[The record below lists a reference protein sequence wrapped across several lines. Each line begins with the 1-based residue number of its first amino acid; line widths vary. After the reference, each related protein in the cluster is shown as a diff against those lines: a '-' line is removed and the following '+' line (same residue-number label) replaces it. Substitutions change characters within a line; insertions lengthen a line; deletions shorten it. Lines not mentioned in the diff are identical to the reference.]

1 MRKRGSPRALRALA
15 GSCAA
20 AFVLG
25 GQAAA
30 AVPSE
35 IVAQSDLAGGSRKQ
49 AKERYRRLPADARI
63 RLADGRV
70 LTKAELEAAGR
81 RKPKPD
87 LQSAA
92 PAAGTEASQLA
103 KLNADLASRS
113 AAKLQVDGAK
123 LQEAFR
129 RLSAPVAPKPDPP
142 QPACPAPKV
151 DSVFPLS
158 SITPGG
164 WVMVAGCGFTAT
176 PGQFVLVLSKTNQQ
190 IPIGSLQWS
199 PKGVAGQIPADHPAL
214 KTATTQ
220 PAILQVKTPVGTGT
234 SPFITY
240 RAGREVVLL
249 PFKDYVAIVSTESDD
264 DKCRD
269 VWGKAQCEH
278 YTGPWDPLGGDG
290 GVDKFSVTL
299 KNGWVLHSWEL
310 VRGAGSTN
318 WFMTSHK
325 GAGTSHAT
333 HEVAWLTLCGDG
345 CHCYYWLKV
354 FVEGE
359 IGTKWK

>member
-1 MRKRGSPRALRALA
+1 MPKATPRFARFVVFPAALVALISAEAARG
-15 GSCAA
+15 AA
-20 AFVLG
+20 PSGIVT
-25 GQAAA
+25 QAEL
-30 AVPSE
+30 S
-35 IVAQSDLAGGSRKQ
+35 AGGKKQ
-49 AKERYRRLPADARI
+49 AKEKFRLFPPDAKI

-87 LQSAA
+87 VQSAA
-92 PAAGTEASQLA
+92 PAAGAEASQLA
-103 KLNADLASRS
+103 KLNAELATRS

-129 RLSAPVAPKPDPP
+129 RVSTPFATKPDPP
-142 QPACPAPKV
+142 QPDCPAPKV

-158 SITPGG
+158 NITPGG

-190 IPIGSLQWS
+190 IPVGSLQWS
-199 PKGVAGQIPADHPAL
+199 PKGVAGQIPADHPAF

-220 PAILQVKTPVGTGT
+220 PAILQVKTQVGTGT

-249 PFKDYVAIVSTESDD
+249 PFKDYVGIASTESDD
-264 DKCRD
+264 DRCVD

-299 KNGWVLHSWEL
+299 HNGWVIHSWEL

-333 HEVAWLTLCGDG
+333 HEVSWLTLCGDG